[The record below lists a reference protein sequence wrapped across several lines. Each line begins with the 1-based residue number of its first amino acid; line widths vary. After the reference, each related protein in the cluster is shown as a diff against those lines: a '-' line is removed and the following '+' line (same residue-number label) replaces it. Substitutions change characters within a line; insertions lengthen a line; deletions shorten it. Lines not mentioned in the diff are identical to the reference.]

1 MLALAPFILGLAF
14 LLKRPTAEQ
23 KPQKRPWEAILAP
36 DPNRQ
41 EGNTRTGIEIRNEI
55 LGLDK
60 PKPKPQPKKA
70 TTAKRPATAQ
80 QEPNDSCFLRCSFR
94 GG

>member
-1 MLALAPFILGLAF
+1 MLALAPFILGLAVPQK
-14 LLKRPTAEQ
+14 LPTAEQ

-41 EGNTRTGIEIRNEI
+41 EGNTRTGIEIRNTI
-55 LGLDK
+55 LNMDP
-60 PKPKPQPKKA
+60 PKAKPQPKK
-70 TTAKRPATAQ
+70 RPAAVTAAE
-80 QEPNDSCFLRCSFR
+80 EPNNSCFPRCAFR